1 MTSLESI
8 QLPWGKDTLACRLPR
23 DWTVLG
29 ELSPRSREAVSDP
42 ATACREALS
51 QPIGAAPLACRNL
64 AGRRV
69 VVVVDDHSRPT
80 PVAEFIDPVL
90 EELAAAGA
98 RPEQIDILLANGV
111 HRESRPEEVAGKIG
125 RENMARF
132 RWRCHQAYDPA
143 ELAHLGRTRRGTP
156 VFLNKLLVT
165 ADLLVC
171 LGALEPH
178 LLLGFGGGYK
188 MLLPGCAGA
197 QTIGRNHLQGVDPG
211 HFDLVGAAVEASPM
225 RQDLE
230 EGAGLLYKDVFIVN
244 AAMNHQARPTRFFCG
259 DPILAHR
266 AGTEFIEE
274 LAGID
279 IPKPADVVLT
289 NSFPMD
295 ADLRQSA
302 KCLGNT
308 LYAAKPGG
316 VILGCVKCDQG
327 LGEMPVGS
335 KGLPYPLVRLLA
347 RLIGKRRILPLVE
360 RMKRNEPVEE
370 VFLAHFGL
378 QMLRRNHLGLFSQN
392 LPPALDKKL
401 GLARVFDD
409 VSAMFTW
416 AAQKAPAGAAVG
428 AFRFAASPYRV
439 GNGPGSD
446 VGADWNHA
454 GFLTFVFSFF
464 PITAHMM

>member
-1 MTSLESI
+1 M
-8 QLPWGKDTLACRLPR
+8 ACRLPR

-29 ELSPRSREAVSDP
+29 ELRPRTREAVPDP
-42 ATACREALS
+42 AAACRETLS

-64 AGRRV
+64 AGCRV

-80 PVAEFIDPVL
+80 PVADFIDPVL

-111 HRESRPEEVAGKIG
+111 HRESRPDEVAWKIG
-125 RENMARF
+125 RENMAKF
-132 RWRCHQAYDPA
+132 RWRCHRAYDSA
-143 ELAHLGRTRRGTP
+143 ELAYLGRTRLGTP
-156 VFLNKLLVT
+156 VFLNKLLVA
-165 ADLLVC
+165 ADLIVC

-197 QTIGRNHLQGVDPG
+197 QTIGRNHLQGVDPD
-211 HFDLVGAAVEASPM
+211 HFDLVGAAAEASPM

-230 EGAGLLYKDVFIVN
+230 EGAGLLNKDVFIVN
-244 AAMNHQARPTRFFCG
+244 AAMNHQARPTGFFCG

-279 IPKPADVVLT
+279 IPEPADVVLT
-289 NSFPMD
+289 NSFPMY

-308 LYAAKPGG
+308 LYAVKPGG
-316 VILGCVKCDQG
+316 VILGCAKCDHG
-327 LGEMPVGS
+327 LGEVPVGS
-335 KGLPYPLVRLLA
+335 KSLPYPLVRLMA

-360 RMKRNEPVEE
+360 RMKRQEPVEE

-392 LPPALDKKL
+392 LPPDLDKKL
-401 GLARVFDD
+401 GLARVFND
-409 VSAMFTW
+409 VSAMFAW
-416 AAQKAPAGAAVG
+416 ATQKAPRRAGVWI
-428 AFRFAASPYRV
+428 FPYGGVTYARRK
-439 GNGPGSD
+439 
-446 VGADWNHA
+446 
-454 GFLTFVFSFF
+454 
-464 PITAHMM
+464 